1 MILRLLAPRLLRPRN
16 HHCVLLRTL
25 TTIIRPT
32 IPSPSSVRLR
42 AYKPL
47 LSIRH
52 LSAKSSADQKIEEIT
67 ELFATAQ
74 DEFEIAMEETEK
86 VSVYAEEDRK
96 TAREELDKVQEAF
109 KGVIEGGDEALA
121 EEVKRRI
128 GHRIRELEA
137 GVERMEEM
145 ALNQD

>member
-1 MILRLLAPRLLRPRN
+1 
-16 HHCVLLRTL
+16 
-25 TTIIRPT
+25 
-32 IPSPSSVRLR
+32 
-42 AYKPL
+42 
-47 LSIRH
+47 
-52 LSAKSSADQKIEEIT
+52 
-67 ELFATAQ
+67 
-74 DEFEIAMEETEK
+74 MEETEK